1 MGSVGGGCFFLDSL
15 VLSGGSAVAGGPKI
29 VPLWGLAADRWLGLS
44 LRTVGLSS
52 FTSLAGAV
60 V

>member
-1 MGSVGGGCFFLDSL
+1 M
-15 VLSGGSAVAGGPKI
+15 LSGGLAVAGVPKI
-29 VPLWGLAADRWLGLS
+29 VPLWGLAADCWLGLS
-44 LRTVGLSS
+44 LCTVGLLS

>member
-1 MGSVGGGCFFLDSL
+1 MGSIGGGCFFLDSL
-15 VLSGGSAVAGGPKI
+15 VLSGGSAVGGPKI

-44 LRTVGLSS
+44 LRTVGLLS